1 MVSKKILL
9 GISALVWMIAGFN
22 VLRLGI
28 LEYREYMSFLLVL
41 LTVLSFLPFGFM
53 FQNMVKKNTIRIISF
68 ENEKIL
74 FLKFFPVKS
83 YLIIVFMMSFG
94 IILRNNDNVPKYFI
108 AFFYTGLGAALF
120 LAGVKF
126 VLNYLRYKSLAEN
139 SKYNGTSV
147 NNPE

>member
-9 GISALVWMIAGFN
+9 GISALVWMTAGFN

-28 LEYREYMSFLLVL
+28 LEYREIVSVMLVF

-53 FQNMVKKNTIRIISF
+53 FQNMARKNTIRIIGF
-68 ENEKIL
+68 AQEKIF
-74 FLKFFPVKS
+74 FLKFFPVQS

-94 IILRNNDNVPKYFI
+94 IFLRNNDKVPRYFI

-126 VLNYLRYKSLAEN
+126 AANYFRYRNVDSAQ
-139 SKYNGTSV
+139 NGHM
-147 NNPE
+147 

>member
-9 GISALVWMIAGFN
+9 GISALVWMAAGFN

-28 LEYREYMSFLLVL
+28 LEYRENVSVMLVF
-41 LTVLSFLPFGFM
+41 LTVLSFLPFAFM
-53 FQNMVKKNTIRIISF
+53 FQNMVRKNTKRINCF
-68 ENEKIL
+68 AQDKIL
-74 FLKFFPVKS
+74 FLRFFPVQS

-94 IILRNNDNVPKYFI
+94 IFLRNNDKVPKYFI

-126 VLNYLRYKSLAEN
+126 AVNYFRYKNVYPAQHCY
-139 SKYNGTSV
+139 K
-147 NNPE
+147 